1 MMRAKGT
8 RGLAGTI
15 SRERYKVRFPDRDS
29 FAAGQAMEAVSLD
42 VSVTNEKRNFIAVGR
57 PEGSRL
63 DALIAA
69 EGPDA
74 EHALTVDLDDELA
87 MFEHEFGAEVVIDF
101 QYALEETEPD
111 DFPLPVGPDVAESES
126 LDDILHQIGAPDA
139 WNTTRGA
146 GATIAIVDTGVNG
159 HRPEFGAARRGGGW
173 APAGEDPWSD
183 YQGHGTMCACIA
195 AASRADGGE
204 FDGVA
209 PEASLISCRTHFLD
223 SELATLYDH
232 LVELSEADDAEP
244 IVASNSFGIKTGKAP
259 AEDPDSDFIPA
270 LGDALAAGITV
281 CFSAGNYHELAGGK
295 ADSCD
300 PTSIWAYKCRDDV
313 IAVAASRPDGTMWSY
328 SSRGPGQHAGQPGM
342 ADKPNVTAPTPPN
355 GRVLFGDRPRNF
367 PNGWGTSGACPQAA
381 GLLALLLSAGH
392 ARNDAIDAMEQ
403 SAVRLGVSFPCQGAG
418 IIDCSDALARL
429 SP

>member
-1 MMRAKGT
+1 MMRAKSRPDAVGNI
-8 RGLAGTI
+8 G
-15 SRERYKVRFPDRDS
+15 RERYKVRFPDRDS
-29 FAAGQAMEAVSLD
+29 FAAGQATEAISLD

-63 DALIAA
+63 DTLIAT
-69 EGPDA
+69 EGLDA
-74 EHALTVDLDDELA
+74 ERSLTVDLDDELA
-87 MFEHEFGAEVVIDF
+87 MFEHEFGAEIVVDY
-101 QYALEETEPD
+101 QYALEETGPD
-111 DFPLPVGPDVAESES
+111 DFSLPVSPEVADSES
-126 LDDILHQIGAPDA
+126 LDDILRQIAANNA

-159 HRPEFGAARRGGGW
+159 RRPEFGAARRRGEW
-173 APAGEDPWSD
+173 APIGEDPWSD

-209 PEASLISCRTHFLD
+209 PQASLISCRTHFLD

-232 LVELSEADDAEP
+232 LVELAESDGAEP
-244 IVASNSFGIKTGKAP
+244 IVASNSFGIKAGSPP
-259 AEDPDSDFIPA
+259 AEDPDGDFGPA

-281 CFSAGNYHELAGGK
+281 CFSAGNYHELAGGV
-295 ADSCD
+295 ADACD

-313 IAVAASRPDGTMWSY
+313 IAVAASRPDGTMWGY

-355 GRVLFGDRPRNF
+355 GRVLFGDGPRSF
-367 PNGWGTSGACPQAA
+367 PIGWGTSGACPQAA

-392 ARNDAIDAMEQ
+392 TRNDAIDAMQQ
-403 SAVRLGVSFPCQGAG
+403 SAVRLNVGVSCQGAG
-418 IIDCSDALARL
+418 VIDCSKALARL
-429 SP
+429 GH